1 LRDSVASKA
10 GKQQSGRESLFGDD
24 RGIQNP
30 GANTIPVTADWDAA
44 HFQ

>member
-1 LRDSVASKA
+1 VASKA
-10 GKQQSGRESLFGDD
+10 GKQQSGRESLFGDY
-24 RGIQNP
+24 RGIQYP